1 MIPLPS
7 SRNPQHLYR
16 IDKFR
21 VPPPARGEFLEFVQD
36 IQRFLRSLSG
46 FVREVIFE
54 QASGPGTFNF
64 VTLVE
69 WESAAAVE
77 AAKKAVEARFKENGF
92 NPQEFRARLEIEA
105 DVAIYLETPRAAA

>member
-1 MIPLPS
+1 MIGSPS
-7 SRNPQHLYR
+7 SRSPQHLYR

-21 VPPPARGEFLEFVQD
+21 VPPAAREEFLEFVQD
-36 IQRFLRSLSG
+36 IQSFLGSLAG
-46 FVREVIFE
+46 FVRDAIFE

-69 WESAAAVE
+69 WESAEAVE
-77 AAKKAVEARFKENGF
+77 GAKKAVEARFKENGF

-105 DVAIYLETPRAAA
+105 DVAIYQEAPRAAA